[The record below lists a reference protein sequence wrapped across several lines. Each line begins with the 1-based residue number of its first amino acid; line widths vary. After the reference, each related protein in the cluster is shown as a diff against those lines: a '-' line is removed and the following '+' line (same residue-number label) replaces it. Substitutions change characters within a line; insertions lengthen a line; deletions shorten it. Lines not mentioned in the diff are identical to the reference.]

1 MNSII
6 KLTNGET
13 IIAEIAHED
22 STTMTVLEPLALEI
36 AESESGKPM
45 MVALTWVPLTKK
57 VNMVD
62 IKPHHVVAVSD
73 VDDEIDLY
81 YRKSLAVLK
90 GDAEALREILK
101 EEATDEERE
110 YVSERVREDLEYDEG
125 DPWMDKFGQ
134 PVEIEP
140 SANTVH

>member
-13 IIAEIAHED
+13 IIAEIVHDDE
-22 STTMTVLEPLALEI
+22 TTTNVLEPLALEI

-45 MVALTWVPLTKK
+45 MVALTWVPLLKRTT
-57 VNMVD
+57 MVTLRTNH
-62 IKPHHVVAVSD
+62 IVAVAD
-73 VDDEIDLY
+73 VDEEMDLY

-90 GDAEALREILK
+90 NDAEALKEIIL
-101 EEATDEERE
+101 EEQI
-110 YVSERVREDLEYDEG
+110 SESDYSYDSDIED
-125 DPWMDKFGQ
+125 MDMDAFGQ
-134 PVEIEP
+134 LPKVSANN